1 MKGPVH
7 VYLRMIHD
15 CLHTTF
21 IELFVF
27 PFLDSLMITLLILKH
42 LHILMHCYPS
52 ITGNFQIKKYT
63 GNLPAVNQ
71 ICYLH
76 GMYYSLWFGGCVCQG
91 TGGAGYRGMLV
102 TAILPHRCTSLLRG
116 QKTLLFKITMM
127 FFIFY
132 DSSCGTEIHQYLQLN
147 VSFTINVRL
156 KHPLHLQICSHISK
170 LLKHL
175 LQTKYK
181 KFFTTGFTG
190 EPFNC
195 RWDGGF
201 GDCLSGF
208 ENLCPDFCKTF
219 VYNN

>member
-1 MKGPVH
+1 MKGTVH

-15 CLHTTF
+15 CLHATC

-27 PFLDSLMITLLILKH
+27 LFSWFTDENLTDFKTSTY
-42 LHILMHCYPS
+42 ILMHCYPS
-52 ITGNFQIKKYT
+52 ITGNFHIR
-63 GNLPAVNQ
+63 NIPVNQ

-102 TAILPHRCTSLLRG
+102 TAILPHRCTSLLWG

-127 FFIFY
+127 FIIFY
-132 DSSCGTEIHQYLQLN
+132 DSSYATEIHQYLQLN

-156 KHPLHLQICSHISK
+156 IHPLHLQIFSHISRLLKHLLQKKCKK

-175 LQTKYK
+175 LQKKYK
-181 KFFTTGFTG
+181 
-190 EPFNC
+190 
-195 RWDGGF
+195 
-201 GDCLSGF
+201 
-208 ENLCPDFCKTF
+208 
-219 VYNN
+219 

>member
-1 MKGPVH
+1 
-7 VYLRMIHD
+7 MIHD

-52 ITGNFQIKKYT
+52 ITGNFHIK
-63 GNLPAVNQ
+63 NIPVNQ

-102 TAILPHRCTSLLRG
+102 TAILPHRCTSLLWG
-116 QKTLLFKITMM
+116 QKTLLFIITMM
-127 FFIFY
+127 FIIFY
-132 DSSCGTEIHQYLQLN
+132 DCHSSCGTEIHQHLHLN

-156 KHPLHLQICSHISK
+156 KHPLHLQICSRISR

-175 LQTKYK
+175 LQKKYK
-181 KFFTTGFTG
+181 KFLYHWFYWWAF
-190 EPFNC
+190 
-195 RWDGGF
+195 
-201 GDCLSGF
+201 
-208 ENLCPDFCKTF
+208 
-219 VYNN
+219 